1 MRLKR
6 MDQLTHT
13 VRRSN
18 WINIIQQCQDRPTGT
33 TAKQWLIEN
42 GISEKSYYYWL
53 RKIRREVCEQGRFHE
68 TSGPSQVSFVEVP
81 IKAAQDIEPTKMVL
95 AALSPTAVIRSG
107 SLTLELSNDISE
119 SMLCRLLQ
127 EVFHA
132 WRCCWYPQS
141 RDRLWIGGFAQ
152 RDRWAVHDHRGQIP
166 SESFRKRNVIP
177 LLWQTV
183 RPHQGTSMDGRWFP
197 SALQAAGGRLPVLT
211 EDQRRGSRPYR
222 WTVPVSYD
230 GTESS
235 EPQSQGSNTSKAH
248 LIFVQNIDFLCLLSS

>member
-1 MRLKR
+1 

-68 TSGPSQVSFVEVP
+68 TSGLSQVSFVEVP

-132 WRCCWYPQS
+132 
-141 RDRLWIGGFAQ
+141 
-152 RDRWAVHDHRGQIP
+152 
-166 SESFRKRNVIP
+166 
-177 LLWQTV
+177 
-183 RPHQGTSMDGRWFP
+183 
-197 SALQAAGGRLPVLT
+197 
-211 EDQRRGSRPYR
+211 
-222 WTVPVSYD
+222 
-230 GTESS
+230 
-235 EPQSQGSNTSKAH
+235 
-248 LIFVQNIDFLCLLSS
+248 